1 MPDNFINDERS
12 DASADQPGG
21 RDYAGPYFRR
31 GRRCRSM
38 RSPGSRLFMAIVLI
52 VAGTLLFLDNIGVL
66 PIHNIWD
73 FWPVILIAVGVSKL
87 TCRTASQRLWGTFLI
102 LFGALFLLLSL
113 HVFVIR
119 SWDRSWPI
127 SLLLIAFGFVALIRT
142 IESGQAARPRVGF
155 PGGPVALSGNFLDE
169 HSVFGSVKRRLDT
182 TNFSGGHIQCVFG
195 SVEVDLR
202 YVQLPPTEKA
212 VTVDIDCIFG
222 TAKIRVPDSW
232 VLSIQAA
239 AVLGNIEDKTIPGRA
254 KAGVEPPVLII
265 TGQSVFGTI
274 EVEN

>member
-1 MPDNFINDERS
+1 MPDNFTNEQRS
-12 DASADQPGG
+12 HAAADQSGG
-21 RDYAGPYFRR
+21 QDYAAPYFRR
-31 GRRCRSM
+31 GRRCGSP

-52 VAGTLLFLDNIGVL
+52 AAGTLLFLDNIGIL
-66 PIHNIWD
+66 PIHNLWD
-73 FWPVILIAVGVSKL
+73 FWPVILIAIGLSKL
-87 TCRTASQRLWGTFLI
+87 TCRTASQRLWGGFLI
-102 LFGALFLLLSL
+102 LFGILFLLLSL
-113 HVFVIR
+113 HVFAVR

-142 IESGQAARPRVGF
+142 IESNQAARPRVGF
-155 PGGPVALSGNFLDE
+155 AGGPVALSGDLLDE

-182 TNFSGGHIQCVFG
+182 TNFRGGHIQCVFG

-212 VTVDIDCIFG
+212 ATVDIDCIFG
-222 TAKIRVPDSW
+222 TAKIRVPDTW
-232 VLSIQAA
+232 LLSIQAA

-254 KAGVEPPVLII
+254 KAGVEPPLLII
-265 TGQSVFGTI
+265 TGQSVLGTI